1 MHGRFK
7 PEFSK
12 VQSSCIILVNVV
24 SSFVQGCYSRLLLFI
39 LCFGISVA
47 LRVYLSLFFVRYL
60 NIL

>member
-7 PEFSK
+7 PESSK

-24 SSFVQGCYSRLLLFI
+24 SSFIHEGYRRFPLLF

-47 LRVYLSLFFVRYL
+47 LYALIEFLVR
-60 NIL
+60 